1 LCEPIAA
8 TFTVAFRAAIGIPLP
23 SNLSSLLHSAVLF
36 ESLLSASRQ
45 ASLVLAAFFP
55 AVSLKPAAE
64 VSLDFLSSYEER
76 KSRGCFGELLVDK
89 MLCALGQSLSF
100 P

>member
-1 LCEPIAA
+1 M

-23 SNLSSLLHSAVLF
+23 SNVSSLLHPAVLF

-45 ASLVLAAFFP
+45 ASLVLAGFFP

-64 VSLDFLSSYEER
+64 VSLDFLSRISNTSY
-76 KSRGCFGELLVDK
+76 STQQAVGCSFNGFSTRGIINSTLFGK
-89 MLCALGQSLSF
+89 C
-100 P
+100 